1 MKPSANAAQPNK
13 KTVRFSTAIGKNKP
27 ETLVTGRSECPF
39 CHPELLENIVDTD
52 GDIIFLKNKYNV
64 LVDAE
69 QFVLVES
76 SRCDDGIEQYDPEKL
91 HRLFRLALKHY
102 NIMLN
107 NPDYKSVVFFKNHG
121 PLSGGTIKHPHM
133 QLVGLYDIEPEAL
146 YEPEN
151 FIPAKEP
158 IIQRDGLVLS
168 ASAFPRLGFSEF
180 TIMSSTY
187 PLDGKTTDALSDII
201 QSVVRFL
208 LEIDWRERPSYNLF
222 FYYLNKQNKLAVR
235 LLPRYPTSPL
245 FVGYDLRIVPDNI
258 PALSE
263 KLKNFILEKG

>member
-1 MKPSANAAQPNK
+1 MKPSSYPTQPYK
-13 KTVRFSTAIGKNKP
+13 RTVRFSTTIGKNKP

-39 CHPELLENIVDTD
+39 CHPETLTDIVETD

-76 SRCDDGIEQYDPEKL
+76 SRCDDGIEQYSPEKL
-91 HRLFRLALKHY
+91 HRLFRLALKHFDL
-102 NIMLN
+102 MLN
-107 NPDYKSVVFFKNHG
+107 DPDYKSVVFFKNHG

-133 QLVGLYDIEPEAL
+133 QLIGFYDIEPETL

-151 FIPAKEP
+151 FIPAAEP
-158 IIQRDGLVLS
+158 IIRRDGLVLS
-168 ASAFPRLGFSEF
+168 ASAFPRTGFGEF
-180 TIMSSTY
+180 TIMSSAY
-187 PLDGKTTDALSDII
+187 PLEGKTIDTLSDLI
-201 QSVVRFL
+201 QSVVQFL
-208 LEIDWRERPSYNLF
+208 LKIDWRERPSYNLF
-222 FYYLNKQNKLAVR
+222 FYYLKDQNKLAVR
-235 LLPRYPTSPL
+235 ILPRYPTSPL

-263 KLKNFILEKG
+263 RLKNFILEKK